1 MPLSVQLVREKYVC
15 TQLALPIVLFKI
27 LLNELFISK
36 SSLLELLLGE
46 LPIQCGTSTINGGL
60 SYSSQDS
67 WLFTG
72 TVRANILFDE
82 PYDRKRYNEV
92 IRDLF
97 KPFFFRQLNF
107 LDKVIRSCALET
119 DFNQLPNGDK
129 TIVGDRGASLSGGQ
143 QARIK

>member
-1 MPLSVQLVREKYVC
+1 M
-15 TQLALPIVLFKI
+15 
-27 LLNELFISK
+27 
-36 SSLLELLLGE
+36 LLGE
-46 LPIQCGTSTINGGL
+46 LPIQCGTSTINGSL

-92 IRDLF
+92 MITFPSFSLTINPHSF
-97 KPFFFRQLNF
+97 PYY
-107 LDKVIRSCALET
+107 KVVKSCALET
-119 DFNQLPNGDK
+119 DFGQLPNGDK
-129 TIVGDRGASLSGGQ
+129 TIVGERGASLSGGQ